1 MNKALLLSNLKTK
14 TAMNANYLSLYNL
27 HDCTFKKC
35 KEAASRRRSWENTI
49 FDIDIDIDISIKFLV
64 LDEQLKTQG
73 SVFCRISIIIF
84 KGHVNPQ
91 ACK

>member
-1 MNKALLLSNLKTK
+1 MTVPLRNVKKQRLEGAL
-14 TAMNANYLSLYNL
+14 
-27 HDCTFKKC
+27 
-35 KEAASRRRSWENTI
+35 E
-49 FDIDIDIDISIKFLV
+49 IDIDISIKFLV